1 MGRLTETDGMIPP
14 PSAAPCRWRTAPCGL
29 ATDVKSD
36 QLPPEA
42 LQASGLIASRQTAAA
57 ALCGPA
63 GLQTLDE
70 LSLVQSALHTLRYH
84 RGLRL
89 QLIQQLWAQL
99 QSSGAT
105 GATLA
110 AAAEVHCGER
120 TPPPTP
126 YPSSPPEPLAP
137 VQEVVS
143 ESEMPSSPRAISTA
157 SKPPAALPSP
167 TSSVSSSPRLGLV
180 TLGDA
185 GPTPGVNALQ
195 LLQRST
201 QQVLES
207 ACRGL
212 MEGGQAGGV
221 RRRGRSLVHGTS
233 EHRHEPLF
241 RRRCHYCGKIFG
253 SDSALQIHVRS
264 HTGERPYKCNICGN
278 RFTTKGNL
286 KVHFQRHSA
295 RFPHVPMSTEL
306 VPEHLDQLHPPLLEA
321 TAEQLSR
328 VIRPEPSGGR
338 PFEALVSLLPAGL
351 KRAAVG
357 TPAVEKPTKRCGWER
372 LAAREPAVYTRLLPR
387 PGITDN
393 SWEAL
398 IEVAHAS
405 ETSKLQ
411 QLVDTIESTVTEPNQ
426 CVVCQRVLSCRSALQ
441 MHYRTH
447 TGERPFRCRICGRAF
462 TTKGNLKTHMAV
474 HRWRPLLGFSC
485 RSDPDN
491 RSADPVRAAS
501 DVQPKLDDLL
511 NGGCCREPDRQR
523 IASEHEQRGDY

>member
-1 MGRLTETDGMIPP
+1 MCL
-14 PSAAPCRWRTAPCGL
+14 
-29 ATDVKSD
+29 
-36 QLPPEA
+36 
-42 LQASGLIASRQTAAA
+42 
-57 ALCGPA
+57 A

-306 VPEHLDQLHPPLLEA
+306 VPEHLDQLHPPLL
-321 TAEQLSR
+321 
-328 VIRPEPSGGR
+328 
-338 PFEALVSLLPAGL
+338 
-351 KRAAVG
+351 
-357 TPAVEKPTKRCGWER
+357 
-372 LAAREPAVYTRLLPR
+372 AAREPAVYTRLLPR

-474 HRWRPLLGFSC
+474 HRWRPLLVLGFSC

-491 RSADPVRAAS
+491 RSADPVR
-501 DVQPKLDDLL
+501 
-511 NGGCCREPDRQR
+511 R
-523 IASEHEQRGDY
+523 